1 MSPIYNAPQGPR
13 LNWPGKEA
21 HFFGSITPPP
31 YGNGITEVGEVV
43 VAGEKSICVT
53 VPAMVG
59 GRPMTGKI
67 ITWSTEFP
75 SAPAAV
81 SISLQSGMRD
91 VEAEYVPI
99 DTTTAVGGERR
110 QIADNGIFYRAI
122 INSISGGTNPTV
134 IAKMRCL

>member
-13 LNWPGKEA
+13 LNGPGKEA

-31 YGNGITEVGEVV
+31 YGTGLTEVGEVV
-43 VAGEKSICVT
+43 TAGEKSMCVN
-53 VPAMVG
+53 VPSMIG

-75 SAPAAV
+75 SAPGAV
-81 SISLQSGMRD
+81 SISLQSAMMD
-91 VEAEYVPI
+91 LDNQYVTI
-99 DTTTAVGGERR
+99 DTSTATAGERR

-122 INSISGGTNPTV
+122 VNSISGGSNPTV